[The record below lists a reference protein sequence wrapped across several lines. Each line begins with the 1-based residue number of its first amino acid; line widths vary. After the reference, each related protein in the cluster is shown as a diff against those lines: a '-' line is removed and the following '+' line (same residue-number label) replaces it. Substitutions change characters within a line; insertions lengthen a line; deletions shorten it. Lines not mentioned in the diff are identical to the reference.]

1 MEHFKGSGYG
11 VKTMNIKWLGH
22 SAFLITTNENLR
34 ILIDPFISNNPTAP
48 VTVEELY
55 ADVIL
60 VTHGHSDHFGD
71 TMELI
76 NRTGAL
82 VVCNHELSIYLSR
95 QGFETLGMNIGG
107 TVQVQ
112 DINVTMV
119 DAKHSSDFDFV
130 DEVSAGGSA
139 AGFIIELEDGK
150 KLYHAGDTGL
160 FSDMRNVISHI
171 YSPQIAMLPI
181 GDRYTMGPFEAA
193 IAAEWI
199 DPEIIIPMHYN
210 TYPAIEQDPLNYS
223 DLVRK
228 SNRDVEV
235 VVLNPGDSYKD

>member
-1 MEHFKGSGYG
+1 
-11 VKTMNIKWLGH
+11 MNITWYGH

-34 ILIDPFISNNPTAP
+34 ILIDPFISNNPKSP

-60 VTHGHSDHFGD
+60 VTHGHADHFGD
-71 TMELI
+71 TMELT

-82 VVCNHELSIYLSR
+82 VVCNHELSIYLSK

-107 TVQVQ
+107 TVKVQ
-112 DINVTMV
+112 EIKITMV
-119 DAKHSSDFDFV
+119 NSLHSSDMDFM
-130 DEVSAGGSA
+130 DEVYAGGSA
-139 AGFIIELEDGK
+139 AGFILELENGRK
-150 KLYHAGDTGL
+150 IYHAGDTGI
-160 FSDMRNVISHI
+160 FSDMRNVINHI
-171 YSPQIAMLPI
+171 YRPEIAMLPI
-181 GDRYTMGPFEAA
+181 GDRYTMGPYEAA

-210 TYPAIEQDPLNYS
+210 TYPVIEQNPLEYS
-223 DLVRK
+223 DMVRK

-235 VVLNPGDSYKD
+235 VILEPGESYQE

>member
-1 MEHFKGSGYG
+1 
-11 VKTMNIKWLGH
+11 MNMTWLGH
-22 SAFLITTNENLR
+22 SAFFITTDENLR
-34 ILIDPFISNNPTAP
+34 ILIDPFISNNPSAS

-55 ADVIL
+55 ADIIL
-60 VTHGHSDHFGD
+60 VTHGHADHFGD

-107 TVQVQ
+107 TVQFQ
-112 DINVTMV
+112 DINITMV

-150 KLYHAGDTGL
+150 KIYHAGDTGL

-171 YSPQIAMLPI
+171 YNPQIALLPI

-199 DPEIIIPMHYN
+199 DPEVIIPMHYN
-210 TYPAIEQDPLNYS
+210 TYPAIEQDPLEYS
-223 DLVRK
+223 DMVRK

-235 VVLNPGDSYKD
+235 VILNPGDSYKD